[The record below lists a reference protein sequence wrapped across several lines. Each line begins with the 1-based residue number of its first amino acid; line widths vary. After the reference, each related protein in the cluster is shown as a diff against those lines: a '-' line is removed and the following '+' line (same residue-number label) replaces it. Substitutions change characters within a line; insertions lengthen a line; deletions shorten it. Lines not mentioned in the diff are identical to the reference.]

1 VTLYRTPNLCHT
13 DDFNVLCSRVEAALA
28 DTIDEE
34 LNLHGAS
41 PTELLGALVEIITLT
56 LSSRVI
62 NTQLTNHRARRA
74 NRSTW
79 AEVSNDRDQ

>member
-1 VTLYRTPNLCHT
+1 MSLYRTTNLCHT
-13 DDFNVLCSRVEAALA
+13 DDFNVLCRTVEAVLA

-62 NTQLTNHRARRA
+62 NTQLTNHRAQRA
-74 NRSTW
+74 TRGI
-79 AEVSNDRDQ
+79 EV